1 MSKRVIALADL
12 NNAFVAMER
21 IFDPRLHNVP
31 VVTASNNDSMI
42 IARSYE
48 AKALGIKWRS
58 LIFR

>member
-1 MSKRVIALADL
+1 
-12 NNAFVAMER
+12 MER

-48 AKALGIKWRS
+48 AKAVIYFFTIIHFAELFIIGCVKK
-58 LIFR
+58 